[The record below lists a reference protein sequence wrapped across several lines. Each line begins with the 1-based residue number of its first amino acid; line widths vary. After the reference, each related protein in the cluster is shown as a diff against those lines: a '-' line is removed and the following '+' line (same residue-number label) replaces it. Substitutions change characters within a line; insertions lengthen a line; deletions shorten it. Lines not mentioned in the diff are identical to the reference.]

1 MRSFL
6 KACWVGVWGG
16 FLVVA
21 AEAVAQAPGIEA
33 SAAEARGAI
42 QARDTIARDTASARG
57 EAMNKMVTEAVKA
70 ALRAG
75 HLAARPDSTQ
85 PGGWTRGPL
94 YRIRSVTAR
103 DERGTPIPG
112 FGAADWEGEAAGA
125 STFERMHADLQR
137 ALARM
142 GFVFAEIRTQPRP
155 DVEGKPFVDVVLD
168 VRRGSAFK
176 LGEPLPRG
184 TRTRADVVRRL
195 ALWEEGE
202 NFDPARMERGL
213 ARLGRLGY
221 FESATLGGVFRDS
234 ARNVIYPALVL
245 PDARVNTLGG
255 LLGYDTEAEGDARL
269 TGFLDVHLVNIRG
282 TARDFMFS
290 FDGRTGRER
299 EARAAYT
306 EPWIFGL
313 PLGARWEGRFLQQD
327 TVFWEWQQSLFVFR
341 DLDFTSRLEV
351 EFGAQENRDQIADA
365 SSSALLSG
373 VRLLYDA
380 RDRAPFTRR
389 GTRGQASATGL
400 RRTLSGIA
408 DSTYYLAQLGA
419 AVEQWQPLGDRF
431 GLKYGG
437 AAATN
442 LPLDRLNHGELH
454 DVGGARSLRG
464 YRERQFQT
472 NAYAIADVELQFT
485 VGRRGRL
492 FGFASP
498 GFVNRPVG
506 HYDLR
511 RVFGYGAGLEV
522 AQGDWSVALTYA
534 LNPERPFGDGYLHA
548 AVENR
553 F

>member
-1 MRSFL
+1 MWSFR
-6 KACWVGVWGG
+6 KAC
-16 FLVVA
+16 LVA
-21 AEAVAQAPGIEA
+21 AGLSLPAFVAEAAQGALESDMPAVEA
-33 SAAEARGAI
+33 EVVSPSRDSAARATA
-42 QARDTIARDTASARG
+42 TAS
-57 EAMNKMVTEAVKA
+57 ETVTTNAVKA
-70 ALRAG
+70 AVRAG
-75 HLAARPDSTQ
+75 HLAARPDSGH
-85 PGGWTRGPL
+85 PDGLMRGPL
-94 YRIRSVTAR
+94 YRIRNVSSR
-103 DERGTPIPG
+103 DERGAPVAE
-112 FGAADWEGEAAGA
+112 FAAGEWEGEVASA
-125 STFERMHADLQR
+125 STFERMHAALQR
-137 ALARM
+137 ALARR
-142 GFVFAEIRTQPRP
+142 GFVFAEIRTHPQP
-155 DVEGKPFVDVVLD
+155 DAQGQSLLDVVLD
-168 VRRGSAFK
+168 VRRGAAFK

-202 NFDPARMERGL
+202 NFDPARVERGL
-213 ARLGRLGY
+213 ARLGRRGY
-221 FESATLGGVFRDS
+221 FESAVLGGVFRDS
-234 ARNVIYPALVL
+234 ARNVLYPALDL

-255 LLGYDTEAEGDARL
+255 LLGYDTEAEDGARL

-282 TARDFMFS
+282 TARDFAFS

-306 EPWIFGL
+306 EPWIFAL

-341 DLDFTSRLEV
+341 DLDFTSRIEV
-351 EFGAQENRDQIADA
+351 EFGAQENRDRSADA

-373 VRLLYDA
+373 VRVLYDA

-389 GTRGQASATGL
+389 GARGQASATGL
-400 RRTLSGIA
+400 RRTLSGAA
-408 DSTYYLAQLGA
+408 DSTYYLAQLWA
-419 AVEQWQPLGDRF
+419 AVERWQPLGERF

-437 AAATN
+437 AAASN
-442 LPLDRLNHGELH
+442 LPLTRLNHGELH

-472 NAYAIADVELQFT
+472 NAYALADMELQFT

-506 HYDLR
+506 RYDLR
-511 RVFGYGAGLEV
+511 RVLGYGAGLEV